1 MSSSEKLCPFDKKPC
16 ITALCA
22 IWSAENGMCA
32 LALIPAAI
40 SGNKTASSTSSA
52 PRAKEKMASSGLS
65 GKFRDPL
72 FD

>member
-16 ITALCA
+16 ITAPCA
-22 IWSAENGMCA
+22 IWSTENGMCA

-40 SGNKTASSTSSA
+40 SGMKPASSAS
-52 PRAKEKMASSGLS
+52 RAKEKMASSGLS

>member
-22 IWSAENGMCA
+22 IWSQDNGLCA
-32 LALIPAAI
+32 LALIPAVI
-40 SGNKTASSTSSA
+40 SGNKPASSA

-65 GKFRDPL
+65 GKFKDPL